1 MSKITIDKINKIISG
16 RCPSPIGYYR
26 FYSVLVPLVEKDN
39 QIHVLYEVRSELLL
53 HQPGEVCF
61 PGGAMEEGETEE
73 ECAIRETC
81 EELGIK
87 ADTIK
92 ITGQLDT
99 LYTYSNFV
107 MYSFLGVI
115 PYEELIKGIP
125 NKEEV
130 KEYFLVPLKY
140 LMEKSP
146 YIYKMEVV
154 PDIKSDFPYDIV
166 NFKEGYNWRKGR
178 GEVPIYSYEDKVIWG
193 LTARITKR
201 MVEIIKGEEG
211 GGAKLVLK

>member
-1 MSKITIDKINKIISG
+1 MSKLTIKAIDKIIRG
-16 RCPSPIGYYR
+16 RIPSPIGYYH
-26 FYSVLVPLVEKDN
+26 FYSVLVPLVEKDK
-39 QIHVLYEVRSELLL
+39 QIYVLYEVRSEQLI

-61 PGGAMEEGETEE
+61 PGGGMEQGENEE

-87 ADTIK
+87 SDAIR
-92 ITGQLDT
+92 IIGQLDT
-99 LYTYSNFV
+99 LYTYSNFT

-115 PYEELIKGIP
+115 NYEELKKGTP
-125 NKEEV
+125 NAAEV

-140 LMEKSP
+140 LMEKAP
-146 YIYKMEVV
+146 YIYKMEVI

-178 GEVPIYSYEDKVIWG
+178 GEVPIYSFEDKVIWG
-193 LTARITKR
+193 LTARITKS
-201 MVEIIKGEEG
+201 MIEIIKGEK
-211 GGAKLVLK
+211 GGAK

>member
-1 MSKITIDKINKIISG
+1 MNELNIEAIEKTIRG
-16 RCPSPIGYYR
+16 RTPLPIGYYL

-39 QIHVLYEVRSELLL
+39 QLHVLYEVRSEQLL

-61 PGGAMEEGETEE
+61 PGGAMENGENEE

-87 ADTIK
+87 ADAIK
-92 ITGQLDT
+92 IIGQLDT
-99 LYTYSNFV
+99 LYTYSNFT

-115 PYEELIKGIP
+115 NYDELIMGTP
-125 NKEEV
+125 NQHEV
-130 KEYFLVPLKY
+130 KEYFLVPLEY
-140 LMEKSP
+140 LMEKAP
-146 YIYKMEVV
+146 YIYKMEVI

-193 LTARITKR
+193 LTARITKS
-201 MVEIIKGEEG
+201 MVEIIKGEK
-211 GGAKLVLK
+211 GGAK

>member
-1 MSKITIDKINKIISG
+1 MNKMTIEKIDKIIRG
-16 RCPSPIGYYR
+16 RTPSPIGYYN

-39 QIHVLYEVRSELLL
+39 QIHVLYEVRSELLV

-61 PGGAMEEGETEE
+61 PGGAIEGEETEE

-81 EELGIK
+81 EELGIR
-87 ADTIK
+87 ADNIK
-92 ITGQLDT
+92 IIGQLDT
-99 LYTYSNFV
+99 LYTYSNFT

-115 PYEELIKGIP
+115 SYAELIKGTP
-125 NKEEV
+125 NKDEV

-146 YIYKMEVV
+146 YIYNMEVV
-154 PDIKSDFPYDIV
+154 PNIKSDFPYDIV
-166 NFKEGYNWRKGR
+166 NFKEGYNWRKGK

-193 LTARITKR
+193 LTARITKS
-201 MVEIIKGEEG
+201 MVGIIKGD
-211 GGAKLVLK
+211 KS

>member
-1 MSKITIDKINKIISG
+1 MSKITIDKIEKIIRG
-16 RCPSPIGYYR
+16 RTPLPIGYYN

-39 QIHVLYEVRSELLL
+39 QIHVLFEIRSEQLL

-61 PGGAMEEGETEE
+61 PGGAMEAGETEE

-87 ADTIK
+87 ADQIK
-92 ITGQLDT
+92 VIGQLDT
-99 LYTYSNFV
+99 LYTYSNFT

-115 PYEELIKGIP
+115 SYEELIKGTP
-125 NKEEV
+125 NNYEV

-146 YIYKMEVV
+146 YIYKMEVI
-154 PDIKSDFPYDIV
+154 PDIKSDFPYEIV
-166 NFKEGYNWRKGR
+166 NFKEGYNWRRGR
-178 GEVPIYSYEDKVIWG
+178 GEVPIYCYEDKVIWG
-193 LTARITKR
+193 LTARITKS
-201 MVEIIKGEEG
+201 MVKIIKDEEG
-211 GGAKLVLK
+211 GAK

>member
-1 MSKITIDKINKIISG
+1 MNELNIEAIEKTIRG
-16 RCPSPIGYYR
+16 RTPLPIGYYL

-39 QIHVLYEVRSELLL
+39 QLHVLFEVRSEQLL

-61 PGGAMEEGETEE
+61 PGGAMENGENEE

-87 ADTIK
+87 ADAIK
-92 ITGQLDT
+92 IIGQLDT
-99 LYTYSNFV
+99 LYTYSNFT

-115 PYEELIKGIP
+115 NYDELIMGTP
-125 NKEEV
+125 NQHEV
-130 KEYFLVPLKY
+130 KEYFLVPLEY
-140 LMEKSP
+140 LMEKAP
-146 YIYKMEVV
+146 YIYKMEVI

-193 LTARITKR
+193 LTARITKS
-201 MVEIIKGEEG
+201 MVEIIKGEK
-211 GGAKLVLK
+211 GGAK